1 MAGSL
6 THRPCFLVVDR
17 EYSGSISTRK
27 LVIETAKFNVLTAYS
42 AGEALDTLGRFP
54 AIDGIVMDAEMPE
67 MPCPDLVKTIKHI
80 NPAVPVV
87 IVHRPLSEPCTGADH
102 QLDTFDPKQLLSL
115 LQSLCP
121 DHTEAV
127 EKRDEMLKAEEKEK
141 DKG

>member
-1 MAGSL
+1 MN
-6 THRPCFLVVDR
+6 RPCFLVVDR

-42 AGEALDTLGRFP
+42 ADEALDTLRRFP
-54 AIDGIVMDAEMPE
+54 ALDGIVMDAEMPE
-67 MPCPDLVKTIKHI
+67 MPCPDLVLTIKHI

-121 DHTEAV
+121 EHAQAV
-127 EKRDEMLKAEEKEK
+127 EKRDEMLKAEENR
-141 DKG
+141 G

>member
-1 MAGSL
+1 MDRA
-6 THRPCFLVVDR
+6 HRPCFLVVDR

-42 AGEALDTLGRFP
+42 AGEALDTLRRFP